1 MVHQDLNDKVL
12 KNGDIINIHQ
22 TVNGENIF
30 IVLDIEDLDIRYGHE
45 ISSKYEYDKD
55 ELLSRDKFTSEIEW
69 EIVGNLYDYIS
80 TKR

>member
-1 MVHQDLNDKVL
+1 MIHQDLNDKVL

-30 IVLDIEDLDIRYGHE
+30 IVLDIEDLDIRYGHD
-45 ISSKYEYDKD
+45 ISVNYQYDKD